1 MLTKLQITNSAE
13 GHATVQNSQGGIVN
27 MLPGGLEVDNIS
39 PELLLFCFSGFVG
52 AILVGVVLTATE
64 EFSATVTEK
73 NRIRNYCKLS

>member
-1 MLTKLQITNSAE
+1 
-13 GHATVQNSQGGIVN
+13 
-27 MLPGGLEVDNIS
+27 MLPGGLEVDNVS

>member
-1 MLTKLQITNSAE
+1 MLTKLQITHSAE
-13 GHATVQNSQGGIVN
+13 GHATVQNSQGDIVN
-27 MLPGGLEVDNIS
+27 MLPGGLGVDNIS

-73 NRIRNYCKLS
+73 NRIKNL

>member
-1 MLTKLQITNSAE
+1 MTHVNKVANNSAK
-13 GHATVQNSQGGIVN
+13 GHATVPNSQGDIIN

-73 NRIRNYCKLS
+73 NRIKNL